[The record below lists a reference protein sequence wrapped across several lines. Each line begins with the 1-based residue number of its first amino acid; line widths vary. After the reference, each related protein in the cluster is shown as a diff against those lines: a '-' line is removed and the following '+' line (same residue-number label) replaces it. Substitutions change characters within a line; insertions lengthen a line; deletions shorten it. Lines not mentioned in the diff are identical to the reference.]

1 MIIFEDG
8 TNISLKENERIID
21 VVGDNYLSELDN
33 STTDNKIISNYQLI
47 ENKFELVSS
56 KQSSSIVSYNFLS
69 NGNIIY
75 SDLFETYGSTIVMSN
90 FKFEKLYSFSAP
102 QGFTSFVYTE
112 LSNLAILFIT
122 YENLETHRLI
132 LVEKTSGLELG
143 NYEIKDIKGL
153 PNKIVANNSYLAF
166 FVNGSLTCID
176 FRGETIWKEEIN
188 KGSNL
193 FQLSDDSNLFAMYI
207 SDSLKLFDY
216 FSGRIFTGFKLHE
229 EMNQWSNISFYTNY
243 KYWEKTIKIY
253 PLSDFDFIVFQGVWS
268 YEEESSRFNWTYF
281 NYIQFNHNGSL
292 IKKEEFLM
300 PSSNVNIYNS
310 NQLHLVFTNNFCIT
324 NDK

>member
-1 MIIFEDG
+1 MITAQTESQIKLFEEVEGNVIYLTYSKSAQQTVRVISSENFESKNKIDQIYSNRQMIIFEDG

-112 LSNLAILFIT
+112 LSNLAIL
-122 YENLETHRLI
+122 LLM
-132 LVEKTSGLELG
+132 
-143 NYEIKDIKGL
+143 
-153 PNKIVANNSYLAF
+153 KI
-166 FVNGSLTCID
+166 
-176 FRGETIWKEEIN
+176 
-188 KGSNL
+188 
-193 FQLSDDSNLFAMYI
+193 
-207 SDSLKLFDY
+207 
-216 FSGRIFTGFKLHE
+216 
-229 EMNQWSNISFYTNY
+229 
-243 KYWEKTIKIY
+243 
-253 PLSDFDFIVFQGVWS
+253 
-268 YEEESSRFNWTYF
+268 
-281 NYIQFNHNGSL
+281 
-292 IKKEEFLM
+292 
-300 PSSNVNIYNS
+300 
-310 NQLHLVFTNNFCIT
+310 
-324 NDK
+324 